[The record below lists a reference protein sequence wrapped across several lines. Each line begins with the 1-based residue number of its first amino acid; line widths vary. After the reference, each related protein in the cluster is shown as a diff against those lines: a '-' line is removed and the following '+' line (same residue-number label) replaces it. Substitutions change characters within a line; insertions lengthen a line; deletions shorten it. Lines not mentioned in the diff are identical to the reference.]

1 MHWIR
6 PASLLLATCALAA
19 CARTTGTATAPAR
32 SYTADSAA
40 ILAAARAFS
49 AAYMR
54 GDAAAM
60 AAMYTED
67 AAIFPEGTAAMEGRA
82 AIERYWT
89 LPAGRRVT
97 NHVLTPDHIEFH
109 DDLALDYGRFTAT
122 SEMNGRSSG
131 PGFGKYLV
139 VWRKGDDGRWRMQ
152 LDMWNRAP
160 NPAGSPAPAPRD
172 SATIVREIAA
182 LDSAWADAMVG
193 GDTTYLKELFA
204 DELIVTSSNGTVRG
218 KAGEIDDVRSRPE
231 FKTDWFRTSELSI
244 RPYGN
249 TAVVS
254 GLARWQLTRASGSTE
269 NVRRYT
275 AVYASRNNRWQM
287 VALQLTRPNR

>member
-1 MHWIR
+1 MR
-6 PASLLLATCALAA
+6 QPGTGLVFFAALAVAA
-19 CARTTGTATAPAR
+19 CARAGGPGGTTTRIDATDSTA
-32 SYTADSAA
+32 
-40 ILAAARAFS
+40 IVAAARAFS
-49 AAYMR
+49 AAYMQ

-60 AAMYTED
+60 AAMYTDD
-67 AAIFPEGTAAMEGRA
+67 AAIFPEGTAVIEGRP

-97 NHVLTPDHIEFH
+97 NHVLTPDHIELH
-109 DDLALDYGRFTAT
+109 DDIALDYGRFTAT
-122 SEMNGRSSG
+122 SEVNGRSSG

-139 VWRKGDDGRWRMQ
+139 VWKKGADGRWRMQ

-160 NPAGSPAPAPRD
+160 NPSGAAPVPRD
-172 SATIVREIAA
+172 SATIAREIAA
-182 LDSAWADAMVG
+182 LDSAWADAMVR
-193 GDTTYLKELFA
+193 GDTAYLKELFA
-204 DELIVTSSNGTVRG
+204 DELVVTSSNGTVRG
-218 KAGEIDDVRSRPE
+218 KAGELDDVRPRPE
-231 FKTDWFRTSELSI
+231 FRTDWFRTSELSI

-249 TAVVS
+249 TAVVT
-254 GLARWQLTRASGSTE
+254 GLARWQLTMASGSTE

>member
-1 MHWIR
+1 MD
-6 PASLLLATCALAA
+6 S
-19 CARTTGTATAPAR
+19 GDSTA
-32 SYTADSAA
+32 
-40 ILAAARAFS
+40 IVAAARAFS

-67 AAIFPEGTAAMEGRA
+67 AAIFPEGTAAIEGRP

-97 NHVLTPDHIEFH
+97 NHVLTPDHIELH
-109 DDLALDYGRFTAT
+109 DGLALDYGRFTAT
-122 SEMNGRSSG
+122 SEVNGRASG
-131 PGFGKYLV
+131 PGFGKYVV

-160 NPAGSPAPAPRD
+160 NPSGAPAAAPRD
-172 SATIVREIAA
+172 SATIAREIAA
-182 LDSAWADAMVG
+182 LDSAWADAMVR

-204 DELIVTSSNGTVRG
+204 DELVVTSSNGNVRG
-218 KAGEIDDVRSRPE
+218 KAGELDDVRPRPE
-231 FKTDWFRTSELSI
+231 FRTDWFRTSELSI

-249 TAVVS
+249 TAVVT
-254 GLARWQLTRASGSTE
+254 GLARWQLTMASGSSE

-287 VALQLTRPNR
+287 VALQLTRPSR